1 MTATASRP
9 DTAPDE
15 LPDST
20 AEVRLWDNAN
30 IVESYPGLTTPLTY
44 SVARAAYA
52 DVYRQLCR
60 TVGVSAPALVMHVPV
75 FEQMIGLIQ
84 GRVYYNVTSWHAVL
98 ALLPGFRHSQALLER
113 MMGAAGPG
121 TGVAPVRAQ
130 SGLARA
136 LEMAGIGLRL
146 TWFLITFGR
155 TAGRFERTIADLR
168 QETGA
173 IALDRLSADALLALF
188 ERTSHRAVA
197 NWRAPLLNDLFVMVF
212 HGTLR
217 RLAERW
223 LGSDGDA
230 LVAELLRDGALP
242 SVAPATALRALAAEV
257 RDEPAWRSAVTAIGP
272 AELAARLATDPALA
286 GLRGQLDDYL
296 ARWGDR
302 CPEELKLDRATYRDD
317 PTPLLAVLAAL
328 VTAAPAAP
336 VVVDRAAAMAEV
348 HRRLAAAG
356 WWRGSLRRVLFA
368 LVLARARYHVRWRE
382 QLRFARGQ
390 VFGLGRPI
398 VAALGRALTSD
409 GALADASDIHYLE
422 LAEVAAAMRGTGA
435 IGVLLPLVA
444 RRRAEYAAFAVAPP
458 LPNRFRTRGPVVL
471 GQIEAEPV
479 AAPAGGP
486 LMGAGASPG
495 RVTAPCQVVR
505 DPRQVGDIAGR
516 IVVAEATDPG
526 WVALLAVAAGLI
538 VERGG
543 MLSHSAI
550 VAREL
555 GLPTIVGVTG
565 ATMMLRSGQWLTID
579 GATGRIEA
587 HEEPPPTTGTRR
599 R

>member
-1 MTATASRP
+1 MTATAGRP
-9 DTAPDE
+9 ATAPAE
-15 LPDST
+15 LADPT
-20 AEVRLWDNAN
+20 TEVRLWDNAN

-60 TVGVSAPALVMHVPV
+60 TVGVSEPALAAHAPV

-84 GRVYYNVTSWHAVL
+84 GRVYYNVTSWHVVL
-98 ALLPGFRHSQALLER
+98 ALLPGFRHSRALLER

-121 TGVAPVRAQ
+121 QGVAPVRSQ
-130 SGLARA
+130 GGLARA

-155 TAGRFERTIADLR
+155 TAGRFERVIADLR
-168 QETGA
+168 RETA
-173 IALDRLSADALLALF
+173 VVDLEQLSADALLTLF
-188 ERTSHRAVA
+188 ERTSRRAIA

-223 LGSDGDA
+223 LGPDADA
-230 LVAELLRDGALP
+230 LVAALLRDGALP
-242 SVAPATALRALAAEV
+242 SVAPATGLRALAAAA
-257 RDEPAWRSAVTAIGP
+257 RAEPAWRAALTEDDP
-272 AELAARLATDPALA
+272 ADLAGRLTTDPALA
-286 GLRGQLDDYL
+286 GLHGRLDDYL

-317 PTPLLAVLAAL
+317 PAPLLAALAAL
-328 VTAAPAAP
+328 VTAPATAP
-336 VVVDRAAAMAEV
+336 VAPDRAAAAAEAR
-348 HRRLAAAG
+348 RRLAAAG
-356 WWRGSLRRVLFA
+356 WWCGPARRAVFA

-398 VAALGRALTSD
+398 VTVLGRALVAA
-409 GALADASDIHYLE
+409 GALADPADVHYLE
-422 LAEVAAAMRGTGA
+422 LAEIAAAVRGTGA
-435 IGVLLPLVA
+435 VAPLPPLVA
-444 RRRAEYAAFAVAPP
+444 RRRAEYRAFAVGPL

-471 GQIEAEPV
+471 GQIEAAPV

-486 LMGAGASPG
+486 LTGAGASPG

-505 DPRQVGDIAGR
+505 DPRQAGDVAGR
-516 IVVAEATDPG
+516 IIVAEATDPG
-526 WVALLAVAAGLI
+526 WVALLAAAAGLV

-543 MLSHSAI
+543 LLSHSAI

-555 GLPTIVGVTG
+555 GLPTIVGVAG
-565 ATMMLRSGQWLTID
+565 ATATFHSGQWLTID
-579 GATGRIEA
+579 GATGRIEV
-587 HEEPPPTTGTRR
+587 HDGPPAAAGSVRR
-599 R
+599 